1 MSLEEDYYKPVTVVK
16 FWNNIHN
23 EYESNGNKNKP
34 LSIKEY
40 LNEIKSY
47 LKDMNNL
54 QKSDAWTVQLKVAI
68 NFISSK
74 DIDEE
79 RVMHSKSNN
88 IEIISHDKADEL
100 IAELLHPIF

>member
-1 MSLEEDYYKPVTVVK
+1 MSLEEDYYKPVRVVK

-23 EYESNGNKNKP
+23 EYESTGNKNKS
-34 LSIKEY
+34 LSITEY

-54 QKSDAWTVQLKVAI
+54 QKSDAWTIQLKVAI
-68 NFISSK
+68 NFIPSK
-74 DIDEE
+74 GIYEE
-79 RVMHSKSNN
+79 RVMHSKSDN
-88 IEIISHDKADEL
+88 IEIMSYDKADQL